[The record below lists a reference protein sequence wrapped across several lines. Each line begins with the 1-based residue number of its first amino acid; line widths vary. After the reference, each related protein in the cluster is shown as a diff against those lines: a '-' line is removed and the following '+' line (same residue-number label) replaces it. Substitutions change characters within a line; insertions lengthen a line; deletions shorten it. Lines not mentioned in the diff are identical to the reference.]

1 VLTPFYRRAEFQ
13 GVPGR
18 AVQPTRV
25 PDHFQIH
32 GEPGLRRNLILSHFK
47 YTFPEYVGILRGTY
61 VALDN
66 GHALIDE
73 DGELITIN
81 HSKDDITASK
91 DINEHFITP
100 AIQRQILGLNGRR
113 NDLPL
118 VQKAALLSHPY
129 AQNFYHF
136 CLDTVTKTRF
146 LDEFDVDTVVIPSVC
161 LAKTFQRD
169 LLARTQAPR
178 SVLPLNQPIR
188 IKDPVLAHGY
198 TSPAALFWL
207 RQKTRFAQTPGT
219 RRIYIHRTNLS
230 RSTAGD
236 CIVQTAA
243 FGAFLEEF
251 GFDTVDFGSGDLT
264 MHQQIAML
272 DGAGLI
278 LGAHGASM
286 TNIAFINPPA
296 TIIELFGRRVFGGFM
311 DIAANLDLRYH
322 GIICEDFDGDGNMIP
337 DCAELRALISSLI

>member
-146 LDEFDVDTVVIPSVC
+146 LDEFAVC

-207 RQKTRFAQTPGT
+207 RQKTGFTQKPGA
-219 RRIYIHRTNLS
+219 RRVYIHRTNLS

-236 CIVQTAA
+236 CIVQTADFA
-243 FGAFLEEF
+243 AFLEEF

-264 MHQQIAML
+264 MQQQIAMI
-272 DGAGLI
+272 DGAGII

-286 TNIAFINPPA
+286 TNIAFLNPPA
-296 TIIELFGRRVFGGFM
+296 TIIELFGNRIFGGFM

-322 GIICEDFDGDGNMIP
+322 GIICEDFDGDANMIP
-337 DCAELRALISSLI
+337 DCGKLRALISSLI